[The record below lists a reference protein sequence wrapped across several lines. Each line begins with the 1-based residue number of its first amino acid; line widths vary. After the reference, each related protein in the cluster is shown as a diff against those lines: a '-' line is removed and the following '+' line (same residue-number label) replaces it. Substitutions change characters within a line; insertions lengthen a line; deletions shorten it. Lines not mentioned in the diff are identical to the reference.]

1 MKFSAQTE
9 DLLKELQLLQG
20 IVERKTTIP
29 ILSNLL
35 MKTSS
40 GVVELEATD
49 LEVGLRCKANA
60 IITSE
65 GKVTINARKIY
76 DLVRSLPPIKIEM
89 ELMDNNNLR
98 LTGPN
103 VDYKITVLPAEEYPG
118 IPDTEFSKPLQLPAE
133 EIRDA
138 LAKTIIA
145 SAVDDTRYTL
155 NGIFMKAAKDG
166 FTLVA
171 TDAHRLALYNV
182 KQKLDIAGDGIS
194 FIIPRKG
201 AQEVSNLVKEKG
213 PEEPLL
219 FVKEENNLFFKYM
232 DRFLVTRII
241 EGNYPQ
247 YEKVVPQDN
256 NNIATVDRQMLQKT
270 LTRVDLVASE
280 KSHAII
286 LEFSESSLVITSS
299 SPEFGEGKEM
309 MDISYDGEKIRIAFN
324 AKYLI
329 DFLNTA
335 TKEKVVLKLK
345 DGKTAVAF
353 LEEGSEDYLYVVSPI
368 KL

>member
-1 MKFSAQTE
+1 MKFSAQTD
-9 DLLKELQLLQG
+9 DLLKELQLLQS

-35 MKTSS
+35 MKTSKDE
-40 GVVELEATD
+40 VELEATD
-49 LEVGLRCKANA
+49 LEVGLRCKAPA
-60 IITSE
+60 SISTE

-76 DLVRSLPPIKIEM
+76 DLIRSLPSLKLDM
-89 ELMDNNNLR
+89 ELVDNNNLR
-98 LTGPN
+98 LSGPN

-118 IPDTEFSKPLQLPAE
+118 IPDTAFNKPLTLPADGM
-133 EIRDA
+133 RDA

-155 NGIFMKAAKDG
+155 NGIFMRAKKEG

-171 TDAHRLALYNV
+171 TDAHRLALCTV
-182 KQKLDIAGDGIS
+182 KGKLDIAEEEIS

-201 AQEVSNLVKEKG
+201 AQEVSNLVRDKG
-213 PEEPLL
+213 GDEPLL
-219 FVKEENNLFFKYM
+219 FMKEENNLFFKHQ

-247 YEKVVPQDN
+247 FEKVIPQDN
-256 NNIATVDRQMLQKT
+256 QNIATVDRQMLQKT
-270 LTRVDLVASE
+270 ISRVDLVASE

-286 LEFSESSLVITSS
+286 LEFSGDGLIISSS
-299 SPEFGEGKEM
+299 SPEFGEGKENM
-309 MDISYDGEKIRIAFN
+309 KIGYEGEKIRIAFN
-324 AKYLI
+324 ARYLI

-335 TKEKVVLKLK
+335 STEKVVLKLK
-345 DGKTAVAF
+345 DGKTATAF

>member
-1 MKFSAQTE
+1 MKFSAQTD
-9 DLLKELQLLQG
+9 DLLKELQLLQS

-35 MKTSS
+35 MKTAK
-40 GVVELEATD
+40 GEVELEATD
-49 LEVGLRCKANA
+49 LEVGLRCKAPA
-60 IITSE
+60 QIVGD

-76 DLVRSLPPIKIEM
+76 DLIRSLPSIKLDI

-98 LTGPN
+98 LSGPN

-118 IPDTEFSKPLQLPAE
+118 IPDTSFNKPLQLPAE
-133 EIRDA
+133 AMKEA

-155 NGIFMKAAKDG
+155 NGIFMKIDKNG
-166 FTLVA
+166 FVLVA
-171 TDAHRLALYNV
+171 TDAHRLALCNL
-182 KQKLDIAGDGIS
+182 KASLDIPEEIS

-201 AQEVSNLVKEKG
+201 AQEVSNLIKDKG
-213 PEEPLL
+213 GDEPLL
-219 FVKEENNLFFKYM
+219 FMKEENNLFYKYQ

-247 YEKVVPQDN
+247 YEKVIPQEN
-256 NNIATVDRQMLQKT
+256 KNIATVDRQTLLKT
-270 LTRVDLVASE
+270 ISRVDLVASE
-280 KSHAII
+280 KSHAVI
-286 LEFSESSLVITSS
+286 LEFSNSGLVISSS
-299 SPEFGEGKEM
+299 SPEFGEGKEEM
-309 MDISYDGEKIRIAFN
+309 EIGYEGEKIRIAFN
-324 AKYLI
+324 ARYLI

-335 TKEKVVLKLK
+335 GTEKVVLKLR
-345 DGKTAVAF
+345 DGKTAAAF
-353 LEEGSEDYLYVVSPI
+353 MEDSGEDYLYVVSPI